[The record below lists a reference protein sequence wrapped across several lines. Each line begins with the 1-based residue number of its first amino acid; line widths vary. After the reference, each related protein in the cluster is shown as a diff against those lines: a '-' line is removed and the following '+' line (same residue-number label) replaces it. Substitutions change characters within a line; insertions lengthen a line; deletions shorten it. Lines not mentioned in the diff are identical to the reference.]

1 MTDQSSLLDSLAKP
15 PPPPSEL
22 DEEIDRRYAAWLL
35 SKAVQVGECLEC
47 HFTSKNTGYCQIR
60 GGENAHRFIYR
71 VKKGPI
77 IKGLIMHTC
86 DNRRCINE
94 DHLLDGTPL
103 DNQQD
108 MANKGRRVVGFH
120 SREPNDILKVVTK
133 AMFARMQEMEAT
145 GWTQR
150 EIGQEFNIA
159 QTTVR
164 MYLNGTRT
172 PV

>member
-1 MTDQSSLLDSLAKP
+1 MNNPLLDSLAKP

-22 DEEIDRRYAAWLL
+22 DDEIDRRYAAWLL
-35 SKAVQVGECLEC
+35 SKAIPNGECIEC
-47 HFTSKNTGYCQIR
+47 HFAPKDTGYCQIR

-77 IKGLIMHTC
+77 KNWVLHTC

-94 DHLLDGTPL
+94 EHLFDGTPL
-103 DNQQD
+103 ENQQD
-108 MANKGRRVVGFH
+108 MNAKGRRVVGFH

-133 AMFARMQEMEAT
+133 EMFTRMQEMEVS
-145 GWTQR
+145 GYTQR
-150 EIGQEFNIA
+150 AIASEFNIS

-172 PV
+172 AI